1 MPMKNLIFILATI
14 FSIVPV
20 ILLYVASFETPWEIQ
35 TWDGSSQKEMA
46 FRRRRKRR
54 AVLGFIFLGVTL
66 ALQIFG
72 ILWEK

>member
-1 MPMKNLIFILATI
+1 MKNLIFILATI